1 MVTGSSAPNV
11 VDPVTNVER
20 RATSTDIANIAHL
33 INELPGFDIFSI
45 STLADDAPAGQFS
58 LSRFYPALKNCL
70 KPVRSNTPNM
80 DDLRQVVEL
89 GELIAGGKGAYA
101 ERPIINHHYCPMV
114 SPLTM
119 DVDSTEAVMW
129 LTERGLPVYTTVVP
143 NAGLT
148 APMTMMGCLVV
159 GNAEFLAIT
168 AFQQMVKEHTPVIY
182 ASLPTVADMR
192 TGAYAPGAIETGILL
207 AGQAQLARFYDVP
220 AGGYIGLTNAHSNDA
235 QSGFETGMNTVL
247 GVSAGATL
255 LNMGGLFSSLM
266 AFDFAKAVVDNE
278 IALMDKRVYRGL
290 EFSEENLALDQIAA
304 IGPGGS
310 YMGSKHTKQRMK
322 TTAVL
327 PKLAARDM
335 RAQWEGAGRP
345 DIHVRALAEARRHPV
360 AAQPGRVGR
369 RPGRDDQRPLR
380 RPRGRRRDTAGG
392 AGGIAHTRPQVAV
405 PATPGRPATIT
416 SNREV
421 RPMGDEGIFEQLK
434 QSIVDQD
441 EDAVLEAVN
450 KALADGV
457 DPKTI
462 IDKGLLPGLN
472 VIGEQFENEDI
483 FLPELMQ
490 AALAFQAAMAILE
503 PKIKEA
509 GGDGQKKGKIVL
521 GTVKGDL
528 HSIGKNILKLLFET
542 SGFEVWD
549 LGIDVDLFKFV
560 DKAKEVDA
568 DIIAMSA
575 LLTTT
580 LIGQRD
586 VIEAL
591 KDQGTRDKFKVIIG
605 GGATTAEWAETI
617 GADGWA
623 GSAYEAVNLAN
634 KLVS

>member
-1 MVTGSSAPNV
+1 
-11 VDPVTNVER
+11 
-20 RATSTDIANIAHL
+20 
-33 INELPGFDIFSI
+33 
-45 STLADDAPAGQFS
+45 
-58 LSRFYPALKNCL
+58 
-70 KPVRSNTPNM
+70 
-80 DDLRQVVEL
+80 
-89 GELIAGGKGAYA
+89 
-101 ERPIINHHYCPMV
+101 
-114 SPLTM
+114 
-119 DVDSTEAVMW
+119 
-129 LTERGLPVYTTVVP
+129 
-143 NAGLT
+143 
-148 APMTMMGCLVV
+148 
-159 GNAEFLAIT
+159 
-168 AFQQMVKEHTPVIY
+168 
-182 ASLPTVADMR
+182 
-192 TGAYAPGAIETGILL
+192 
-207 AGQAQLARFYDVP
+207 
-220 AGGYIGLTNAHSNDA
+220 
-235 QSGFETGMNTVL
+235 
-247 GVSAGATL
+247 
-255 LNMGGLFSSLM
+255 
-266 AFDFAKAVVDNE
+266 
-278 IALMDKRVYRGL
+278 
-290 EFSEENLALDQIAA
+290 
-304 IGPGGS
+304 
-310 YMGSKHTKQRMK
+310 
-322 TTAVL
+322 
-327 PKLAARDM
+327 
-335 RAQWEGAGRP
+335 
-345 DIHVRALAEARRHPV
+345 
-360 AAQPGRVGR
+360 
-369 RPGRDDQRPLR
+369 
-380 RPRGRRRDTAGG
+380 
-392 AGGIAHTRPQVAV
+392 
-405 PATPGRPATIT
+405 
-416 SNREV
+416 
-421 RPMGDEGIFEQLK
+421 MGDEAIFEQLK

-457 DPKTI
+457 DPKAI

-509 GGDGQKKGKIVL
+509 GGEGQKKGKIVL

-580 LIGQRD
+580 LVGQRD

>member
-1 MVTGSSAPNV
+1 
-11 VDPVTNVER
+11 
-20 RATSTDIANIAHL
+20 
-33 INELPGFDIFSI
+33 
-45 STLADDAPAGQFS
+45 
-58 LSRFYPALKNCL
+58 
-70 KPVRSNTPNM
+70 
-80 DDLRQVVEL
+80 
-89 GELIAGGKGAYA
+89 
-101 ERPIINHHYCPMV
+101 
-114 SPLTM
+114 
-119 DVDSTEAVMW
+119 
-129 LTERGLPVYTTVVP
+129 
-143 NAGLT
+143 
-148 APMTMMGCLVV
+148 
-159 GNAEFLAIT
+159 
-168 AFQQMVKEHTPVIY
+168 
-182 ASLPTVADMR
+182 
-192 TGAYAPGAIETGILL
+192 
-207 AGQAQLARFYDVP
+207 
-220 AGGYIGLTNAHSNDA
+220 
-235 QSGFETGMNTVL
+235 
-247 GVSAGATL
+247 
-255 LNMGGLFSSLM
+255 
-266 AFDFAKAVVDNE
+266 
-278 IALMDKRVYRGL
+278 
-290 EFSEENLALDQIAA
+290 
-304 IGPGGS
+304 
-310 YMGSKHTKQRMK
+310 
-322 TTAVL
+322 
-327 PKLAARDM
+327 
-335 RAQWEGAGRP
+335 
-345 DIHVRALAEARRHPV
+345 
-360 AAQPGRVGR
+360 
-369 RPGRDDQRPLR
+369 
-380 RPRGRRRDTAGG
+380 
-392 AGGIAHTRPQVAV
+392 
-405 PATPGRPATIT
+405 
-416 SNREV
+416 
-421 RPMGDEGIFEQLK
+421 MGDEGIFEQLK

-472 VIGEQFENEDI
+472 VIGEQFESEDI

-509 GGDGQKKGKIVL
+509 GGDGQKKGTIVL

-580 LIGQRD
+580 LVGQRD

-591 KDQGTRDKFKVIIG
+591 KDQGTRDQFKVIIG

>member
-1 MVTGSSAPNV
+1 
-11 VDPVTNVER
+11 
-20 RATSTDIANIAHL
+20 
-33 INELPGFDIFSI
+33 
-45 STLADDAPAGQFS
+45 
-58 LSRFYPALKNCL
+58 
-70 KPVRSNTPNM
+70 
-80 DDLRQVVEL
+80 
-89 GELIAGGKGAYA
+89 
-101 ERPIINHHYCPMV
+101 
-114 SPLTM
+114 
-119 DVDSTEAVMW
+119 
-129 LTERGLPVYTTVVP
+129 
-143 NAGLT
+143 
-148 APMTMMGCLVV
+148 
-159 GNAEFLAIT
+159 
-168 AFQQMVKEHTPVIY
+168 
-182 ASLPTVADMR
+182 
-192 TGAYAPGAIETGILL
+192 
-207 AGQAQLARFYDVP
+207 
-220 AGGYIGLTNAHSNDA
+220 
-235 QSGFETGMNTVL
+235 
-247 GVSAGATL
+247 
-255 LNMGGLFSSLM
+255 
-266 AFDFAKAVVDNE
+266 
-278 IALMDKRVYRGL
+278 
-290 EFSEENLALDQIAA
+290 
-304 IGPGGS
+304 
-310 YMGSKHTKQRMK
+310 
-322 TTAVL
+322 
-327 PKLAARDM
+327 
-335 RAQWEGAGRP
+335 
-345 DIHVRALAEARRHPV
+345 
-360 AAQPGRVGR
+360 
-369 RPGRDDQRPLR
+369 
-380 RPRGRRRDTAGG
+380 
-392 AGGIAHTRPQVAV
+392 
-405 PATPGRPATIT
+405 
-416 SNREV
+416 
-421 RPMGDEGIFEQLK
+421 MGDEGIFEQLK

-509 GGDGQKKGKIVL
+509 GGDGQKKGTIVL

-580 LIGQRD
+580 LVGQRD

-634 KLVS
+634 RLVS